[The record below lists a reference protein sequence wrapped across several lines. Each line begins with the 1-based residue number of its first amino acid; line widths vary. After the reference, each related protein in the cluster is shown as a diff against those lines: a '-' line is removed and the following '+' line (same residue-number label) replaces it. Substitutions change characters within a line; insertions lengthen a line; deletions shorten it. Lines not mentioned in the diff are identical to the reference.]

1 MIRRPPRSTLFPYTT
16 LFRSSP
22 ARWAAG
28 SRFPRRSRGFGRA
41 PSSSSPPRIC
51 CRTRTWWCGS
61 LELPSRAAGPFGRPL
76 HQRRE
81 LGRDIRAEHVAGRE
95 RDDLGPRAGRTLRAV
110 GPRGSP
116 LAGGAV
122 GGIGTTAVVL
132 FRYAPAP
139 PSALS
144 PLSAPSPPPAP
155 APPPARFYQPRAGK
169 NL

>member
-16 LFRSSP
+16 LFRS
-22 ARWAAG
+22 
-28 SRFPRRSRGFGRA
+28 
-41 PSSSSPPRIC
+41 PSRIC

-122 GGIGTTAVVL
+122 GGIGTTAGVPV
-132 FRYAPAP
+132 AHAH
-139 PSALS
+139 
-144 PLSAPSPPPAP
+144 
-155 APPPARFYQPRAGK
+155 
-169 NL
+169 